1 MEEHADKKILL
12 DGQVINITNQEKVST
27 SDEDEMNTVLP
38 LARVRK
44 IMQIVNKNGLRSDSV
59 KIISKATVLV
69 I

>member
-12 DGQVINITNQEKVST
+12 DGQVINIKNQEKVSS
-27 SDEDEMNTVLP
+27 SDEDEMNTVFP

-44 IMQIVNKNGLRSDSV
+44 IMQIVNKDGLRSDSV

>member
-1 MEEHADKKILL
+1 MEEHADKKIFL
-12 DGQVINITNQEKVST
+12 DGQVINITNQEKVSS
-27 SDEDEMNTVLP
+27 SDEDEMNTVFP

-44 IMQIVNKNGLRSDSV
+44 IMQIVNKDGLRSDSV

>member
-12 DGQVINITNQEKVST
+12 DGQVINITNQEKVSS
-27 SDEDEMNTVLP
+27 SDEDEMNTVFP

-44 IMQIVNKNGLRSDSV
+44 IMQIVNKDGLRSDSV

>member
-1 MEEHADKKILL
+1 MEEHADKKIFL
-12 DGQVINITNQEKVST
+12 DGQVINITNQEKVSS
-27 SDEDEMNTVLP
+27 SDEDEMNTVFP

-44 IMQIVNKNGLRSDSV
+44 IMQIVNKDGLRRDSV